1 MSNHISKN
9 DNLWDSVTILRKKHN
24 KSRDKLNAQRSG
36 NTEIIKKNS
45 GIDSQINTIKLDQST
60 EVNKHKTISL
70 EESRKIINGRVN
82 KKWSRQIL
90 ANNINEKLS
99 VVSDY
104 ETGKAIVDNKILN
117 KIEKNLN
124 IKIRNKKIIKNN
136 KK

>member
-1 MSNHISKN
+1 MSNHISQN